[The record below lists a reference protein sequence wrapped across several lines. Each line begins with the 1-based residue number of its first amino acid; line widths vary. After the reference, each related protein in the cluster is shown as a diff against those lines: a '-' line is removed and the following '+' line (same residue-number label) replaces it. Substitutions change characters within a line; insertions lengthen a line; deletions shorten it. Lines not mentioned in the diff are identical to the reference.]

1 VSGLRK
7 DCRYEKHSRGVV
19 AQNRPRQEFGAGE
32 GGGRRREGSPTN
44 TDVFRLPSMCRR
56 EMKFTENKTIMEER
70 RGGVGRKEIFPVEE
84 R

>member
-1 VSGLRK
+1 MKSTLEASSHRIVLVKSLAPVKAGGEEGR
-7 DCRYEKHSRGVV
+7 EV
-19 AQNRPRQEFGAGE
+19 PRTLT
-32 GGGRRREGSPTN
+32 SS
-44 TDVFRLPSMCRR
+44 VFRLPSMCRR